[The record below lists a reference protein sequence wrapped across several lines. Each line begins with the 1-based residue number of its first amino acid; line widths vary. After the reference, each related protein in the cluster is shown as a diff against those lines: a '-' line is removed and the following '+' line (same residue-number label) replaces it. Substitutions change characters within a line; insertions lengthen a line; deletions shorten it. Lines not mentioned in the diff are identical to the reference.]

1 MVRSA
6 KMSGREQ
13 TERIPAS
20 TASLLNWGQRSVGTL
35 MFTSWPIRMASTHGP
50 SARSY
55 CISSTVR
62 TLAEVAL
69 VVSNHGRFPMSTA
82 TLAPLMP
89 LTAEMATF
97 TITSNRSDAIFVK
110 SLLMLCAL

>member
-1 MVRSA
+1 M
-6 KMSGREQ
+6 
-13 TERIPAS
+13 
-20 TASLLNWGQRSVGTL
+20 
-35 MFTSWPIRMASTHGP
+35 
-50 SARSY
+50 
-55 CISSTVR
+55 R

-110 SLLMLCAL
+110 SLLMLCALSVSYTHLDVYKRQSSDKERKPSTARGQNWLPLFLWISRRASMIEDASW